1 MVIYFSLSLSLFSRA
16 CIRVPFLL
24 VPFIFLTPCLG
35 RVLWLWQCLFYFP
48 VPCWAIPLG
57 CWQCLFIFPTLCDSI
72 MHDVCVYVCVC
83 VCVCARLCVCGWS
96 CTLNDGLSWLHEQPS
111 LAMSA
116 LDLVTWVCDQ
126 GICCRCI
133 FMSYCVH
140 SHRGVTVPIHVTK
153 WHWFPHVCD
162 TYQCA

>member
-1 MVIYFSLSLSLFSRA
+1 MAMSILHFLYLARPYPWDVGNVCLS
-16 CIRVPFLL
+16 FLL
-24 VPFIFLTPCLG
+24 CVI
-35 RVLWLWQCLFYFP
+35 
-48 VPCWAIPLG
+48 A
-57 CWQCLFIFPTLCDSI
+57 LC
-72 MHDVCVYVCVC
+72 MMYVYICVCVC
-83 VCVCARLCVCGWS
+83 VCVCVCLCVCGWS
-96 CTLNDGLSWLHEQPS
+96 GTLNDGLSWLHEQPS

-153 WHWFPHVCD
+153 WHRFPCVCD
-162 TYQCA
+162 TYQRFKCFEGLQLVLAWACWHTPYTQAQNPTDAP